1 MSVTEKRS
9 PASRTAWLAS
19 GGLATALGFVLC
31 AAFVPRI
38 LAASRGI
45 ANALV
50 LLGTALV
57 AGGWILIGMGIA
69 GPARRWRGVALGSL
83 AYLAA
88 GAVWT
93 LGFVLVDP
101 WQVDYS
107 RVNLLQFV
115 LYSVLLWPYAAAYTF
130 DWFGLGGI

>member
-1 MSVTEKRS
+1 MSVADKHVSER
-9 PASRTAWLAS
+9 RTAWLAS
-19 GGLATALGFVLC
+19 GGLATALGLALC

-50 LLGTALV
+50 VLGTVLV
-57 AGGWILIGMGIA
+57 AGGWILIGMGVA
-69 GPARRWRGVALGSL
+69 GPAHRWRGAALGL
-83 AYLAA
+83 VAYLAA

-93 LGFVLVDP
+93 IGFVLVDP